1 MTAPLLQITDM
12 SVTYATPQGSVR
24 AVDGVSLTVEKGESV
39 GIVGE
44 SGSGKSTVAHAVLK
58 LLPRSA
64 TQQGRVVL
72 QGADLTAMNDR
83 ELGRIRGDKAGM
95 VFQDPMTSFDPQR
108 TIGYHLRAG
117 LQAHNPEMTRAERQR
132 IVVEQLRRTGLPEP
146 EYQANRYPH
155 ELSGGMRQ
163 RSMLAL
169 ALENSPALLLA
180 DEPTTALDVTIQAQ
194 ILRLFTDLLEDE
206 ALGAAMIL
214 ISHDLAVVRQ
224 VCSRIV
230 VMYAGRIVEDAPTE
244 ELFAE
249 PRHPYT
255 QALIRATPRAKAG
268 GGRLSTIPGR
278 PPALTGTQ
286 TACSF
291 RDRCSHAFDRCFAE
305 NPSLERTAGG
315 RWVACFLGVGAS
327 LPPLAEHTSQAEAG
341 ESFHGPVG
349 EDAMVVVD
357 NVTMR
362 FHTQGSGS
370 WAFRKQELH
379 ALRGVSVRVSRGE
392 TLGIVGESGSGKS
405 TLARIVLGLQAPTSG
420 TVLVAGEDPRKR
432 RSSAR
437 TEQRLQAVFQD
448 PHGSLNPRM
457 SVQEAVGEPLKNLGM
472 SSRNRQSRVAELLDE
487 VQLGRHYASRYPSE
501 LSGGQAQRV
510 AIARALAAEPDVVV
524 LDEPTS
530 GLDISIQAHILNLL
544 GDLQASHHL
553 TYLLISH
560 DLTIV
565 QHLAD
570 RIAVMHLGQIVELA
584 ETDETFRAPAHPYTA
599 GLLAAVPEIDR
610 PGKPQPLVVGEPPSP
625 LDPPPGCSFH
635 TRCPIAKDV
644 CREVDPPLDPHRGG
658 LVACHFPG
666 EIAVV
671 ATVTE
676 TQTGAT

>member
-1 MTAPLLQITDM
+1 MTSPLLQITDM
-12 SVTYATPQGSVR
+12 SVTYTTPHGSVR
-24 AVDGVSLTVEKGESV
+24 AVDGVSLSVEKGEAV

-44 SGSGKSTVAHAVLK
+44 SGSGKSTLAHAVLK

-64 TQQGRVVL
+64 SQVGRIVL
-72 QGADLTAMNDR
+72 QGADLTAMSDR
-83 ELGRIRGDKAGM
+83 EMGKIRGDRAGM

-117 LQAHNPEMTRAERQR
+117 LQAHRREMTRAERQEV
-132 IVVEQLRRTGLPEP
+132 VVEQLRRTGLPEP

-194 ILRLFTDLLEDE
+194 ILRLFADLLEDE

-224 VCSRIV
+224 VCSRIL
-230 VMYAGRIVEDAPTE
+230 VMYAGRIVEDAPAE
-244 ELFAE
+244 QLFAD

-255 QALIRATPRAKAG
+255 QALIRATPRAKTG
-268 GGRLSTIPGR
+268 GARLATIPGR
-278 PPALTGTQ
+278 PPSLEGRP

-291 RDRCSHAFDRCFAE
+291 RDRCAHAFERCFIE
-305 NPSLERTAGG
+305 DPQLETTGERS
-315 RWVACFLGVGAS
+315 VACFLGARS
-327 LPPLAEHTSQAEAG
+327 TLPMLAEEAPLFHASSEVEDSGHAE
-341 ESFHGPVG
+341 P
-349 EDAMVVVD
+349 MVVID
-357 NVTMR
+357 DVTMR
-362 FHTQGSGS
+362 FHTQGNRS
-370 WAFRKQELH
+370 WTFRKQALH
-379 ALRGVSVRVSRGE
+379 ALRGVSIQVLRGE

-405 TLARIVLGLQAPTSG
+405 TLARIVLGLQAPTTG
-420 TVLVAGEDPRKR
+420 TVLVAGEDPRQRGSK
-432 RSSAR
+432 AR
-437 TEQRLQAVFQD
+437 AEQRLQAVFQD

-457 SVQEAVGEPLKNLGM
+457 SVQDAVGEPLKNLGM
-472 SSRNRQSRVAELLDE
+472 STKERNERVAELLNE
-487 VQLGRHYASRYPSE
+487 VQLGRTYASRYPSE

-510 AIARALAAEPDVVV
+510 AIARALAAEPDVIV

-544 GDLQASHHL
+544 GDLKVRRHL

-570 RIAVMHLGQIVELA
+570 RIAVMHLGQIVELS
-584 ETDETFRAPAHPYTA
+584 ETDETFGAPAHPYTA

-625 LDPPPGCSFH
+625 LNPPPGCSFH
-635 TRCPIAKDV
+635 TRCPIARAV
-644 CREVDPPLDPHRGG
+644 CREADPPLDPYRGG
-658 LVACHFPG
+658 LVACHFAG
-666 EIAVV
+666 EIAMSSSIS
-671 ATVTE
+671 TTE
-676 TQTGAT
+676 SGAS